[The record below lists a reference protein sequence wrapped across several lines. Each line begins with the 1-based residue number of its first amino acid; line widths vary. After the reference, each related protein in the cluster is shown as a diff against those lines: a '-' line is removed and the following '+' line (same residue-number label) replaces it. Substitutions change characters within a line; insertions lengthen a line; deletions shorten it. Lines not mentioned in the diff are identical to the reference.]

1 LLQLRKAIG
10 EPPLHAIHYDVSK
23 GLIRA
28 VKDVFPRAEMVECF
42 RYLMQNYIKNF
53 IGQERMYPTTSV
65 YKTKVY
71 EHNKGNVVAIDG
83 LAH

>member
-1 LLQLRKAIG
+1 
-10 EPPLHAIHYDVSK
+10 
-23 GLIRA
+23 
-28 VKDVFPRAEMVECF
+28 
-42 RYLMQNYIKNF
+42 
-53 IGQERMYPTTSV
+53 MYPTTSV

>member
-1 LLQLRKAIG
+1 
-10 EPPLHAIHYDVSK
+10 
-23 GLIRA
+23 
-28 VKDVFPRAEMVECF
+28 MVECF

-53 IGQERMYPTTSV
+53 TGQERMYPTTSV